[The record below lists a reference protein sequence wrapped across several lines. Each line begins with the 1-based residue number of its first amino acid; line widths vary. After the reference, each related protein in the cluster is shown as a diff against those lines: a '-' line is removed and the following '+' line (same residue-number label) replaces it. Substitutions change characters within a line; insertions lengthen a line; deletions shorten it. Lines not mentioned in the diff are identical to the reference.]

1 MPFQEAKILN
11 LITTDATSLTW
22 FNNASKGWAMAPGGP
37 KLTLFLL

>member
-1 MPFQEAKILN
+1 MPFYEAKILN